1 MSAEEHNDESDPG
14 DRLEESSQ
22 VSIAN
27 ETVKFLSR
35 NRYWTRDYTTG
46 IKLFVKHMRTQN
58 DIVVRYIK
66 FYSDFTDKFWK
77 PALNDLQ
84 KLEPTNSMNKQLLE
98 FIKESFNR
106 ISPEQIES
114 DCKKP
119 LQNLKNH
126 NDGFLRE
133 AENDL
138 SSRYSVYVKD
148 LVRVKEALIEC
159 EKKIQMCK
167 MKQVDTPIDDRPH
180 TSNSDKNE
188 NSLTRI
194 KFTCEFPYALD
205 ERLKFDNSVQF
216 MSFLQNLKEH
226 VHLQKSVFPVP
237 GLPNG
242 SFQGQSVVK
251 ELKKLEP
258 KLDLSLFNIDRIGNE
273 FTQLGVIKE
282 YSLSFYSN
290 KNPQFDQDKYYYW
303 NSEIFSNQQE
313 RNGDAVTKAKKSYGD
328 LAESDNVSG
337 EKPNTSSIKTS
348 ISDWI
353 RKVSLNDN
361 DERSV
366 SGNKDINENDWGA
379 LKQQLQSLQDNF
391 FSRCCQLEYSKV
403 QLEKTIYEY
412 CKNYS
417 RMENEIEQSLKSSD
431 KIFQQSCESFT
442 KSPIPLPQEDVLPC
456 KGKDVEIRGFFLR
469 DNGIPFRK
477 WNTIEEKD
485 PVKSYREI
493 SIKCEKFFCG
503 SEINNDLTFLDTL
516 ETIKII
522 LQQIEKEPNANKIVR
537 SWHDDIDF
545 VRVSN
550 LKRDLMGKFKE
561 SKTIENTNSTITA
574 QFLENLHTFVTN
586 DFVGLIKLWL
596 LELPD
601 SIVPSNN
608 YDTLVKTK
616 EPLISLCGKFPT
628 NTVRFLQ
635 EFTRHF
641 QVLSRK
647 SSLPPRTVCDL
658 FIENSDIDIP
668 LAHHFVRRTGLQD
681 PTDIKILSPALYTFF
696 TNQDTVNILQE
707 LITTSAST
715 SSTTVLQEPPK
726 IVIKDTASTASS
738 TPNPPLGDQN
748 GPFIPRPFKTSSTPT
763 TPERTKRKSGLF
775 LPVNVN
781 DRPPT

>member
-1 MSAEEHNDESDPG
+1 MSTKEHSDG
-14 DRLEESSQ
+14 DDHGNRLEEPIQ
-22 VSIAN
+22 VSIDTG
-27 ETVKFLSR
+27 TVKFLSR

-46 IKLFVKHMRTQN
+46 IKLFVRHMRAQN
-58 DIVVRYIK
+58 DTVIRYIK
-66 FYSDFTDKFWK
+66 FYSDFTDMFWK

-98 FIKESFNR
+98 FMKESFNR
-106 ISPEQIES
+106 ISPEKIES

-126 NDGFLRE
+126 NDSFLRE

-159 EKKIQMCK
+159 EKKIQICK
-167 MKQVDTPIDDRPH
+167 LRQVDTPSDEHSR
-180 TSNSDKNE
+180 TSNSDKDE
-188 NSLTRI
+188 TSSTRI
-194 KFTCEFPYALD
+194 KFICEFPYALD

-216 MSFLQNLKEH
+216 MSFLQNLKKN
-226 VHLQKSVFPVP
+226 VRLQKSMFPVP

-242 SFQGQSVVK
+242 SFQGQSLVK

-273 FTQLGVIKE
+273 FTQLGIIKE

-290 KNPQFDQDKYYYW
+290 KNPLFDQEKYYYW
-303 NSEIFSNQQE
+303 NGEIFDNQQE

-328 LAESDNVSG
+328 LSESENVCD
-337 EKPNTSSIKTS
+337 EKPNVSSIKTS

-361 DERSV
+361 DERNA
-366 SGNKDINENDWGA
+366 SGNKDINENDWEA
-379 LKQQLQSLQDNF
+379 LKQQLQSLQDKF

-417 RMENEIEQSLKSSD
+417 RVENEIERSLKSSD
-431 KIFQQSCESFT
+431 KIFQQICESFT
-442 KSPIPLPQEDVLPC
+442 KSPIPPPQEEVPPR
-456 KGKDVEIRGFFLR
+456 KGEDIEIRGFFLR

-477 WNTIEEKD
+477 WNNIEEND
-485 PVKSYREI
+485 PVKACKEI

-522 LQQIEKEPNANKIVR
+522 LQQIEKEPNAKKIVR

-561 SKTIENTNSTITA
+561 SKAIENTNSTITA
-574 QFLENLHTFVTN
+574 QFLENLHTYVTN

-601 SIVPSNN
+601 SIVPSNS

-616 EPLISLCGKFPT
+616 EPLISLCGRFPT

-641 QVLSRK
+641 QVLNCE

-658 FIENSDIDIP
+658 FIDNSDIDIP
-668 LAHHFVRRTGLQD
+668 LAHHFSRRTGLQD
-681 PTDIKILSPALYTFF
+681 PTDINILSPALYTLF
-696 TNQDTVNILQE
+696 TSQDTIEILQQ
-707 LITTSAST
+707 LIASSTNTST
-715 SSTTVLQEPPK
+715 STVLQEPPK
-726 IVIKDTASTASS
+726 IVIKNTASTASS
-738 TPNPPLGDQN
+738 TPNPPLRDQS